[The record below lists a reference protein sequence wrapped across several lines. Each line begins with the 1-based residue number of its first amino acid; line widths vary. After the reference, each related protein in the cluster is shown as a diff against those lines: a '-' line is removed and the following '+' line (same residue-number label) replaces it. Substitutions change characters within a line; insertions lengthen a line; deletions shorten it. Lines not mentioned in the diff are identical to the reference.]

1 MNDLTCDI
9 LVVGAGPGGSMA
21 AKWAASK
28 GKDVLVIEKRQEIGS
43 PVRCGEGISKYW
55 LEGVGIRIDKKWIA
69 NEVNGIRVFSPKL
82 NHVEVDT
89 TMVNRE
95 GGLIIERDQFDKALA
110 IDAAKAGA
118 RYMVKTAAVDLIKEE
133 NKIAGVKA
141 KHMGENFRIYAKMI
155 IGADGFESQIG
166 RWGGLNTVLRTND
179 EVSCLQYRMAGIEC
193 NPDYTDFYIGSFAPG
208 GYVWVFPKGEGVAN
222 VGIGIELKFLKNKGD
237 TKRMLD
243 EFISRMPGLSKGKKI
258 DMVAGAVSVSK
269 PLDSVVRDNM
279 MLVGDAGRMIDP
291 LTGGG
296 IHAACLSGKIAG
308 KIAAESIEGKDYS
321 KEFLQKYERGWRKEL
336 EEKMYRNWKAKEKIS
351 DINDD
356 TIDDIIQ
363 YLSKQNLTSFNI
375 EEIAMHIKK
384 KYPDLVKGFE
394 DDLKK
399 SIEESIFNALEDY
412 F

>member
-1 MNDLTCDI
+1 MNDISCDI

-21 AKWAASK
+21 AKWAAAE

-55 LEGVGIRIDKKWIA
+55 LGDVGIRPDKRWIA
-69 NEVNGIRVFSPKL
+69 NEVKGARIFSPSMKVMEL
-82 NHVEVDT
+82 NEKMAGNEVGY
-89 TMVNRE
+89 V
-95 GGLIIERDQFDKALA
+95 IERDHFDKALA

-118 RYMVKTAAVDLIKEE
+118 RYMVKTAALDLIKEG
-133 NKIAGVKA
+133 NKITGVKA
-141 KHMGENFRIYAKMI
+141 KHMGENFRINAKMI
-155 IGADGFESQIG
+155 IGADGFESQVG
-166 RWGGLNTVLRTND
+166 RWGGLNTVLKTND

-296 IHAACLSGKIAG
+296 INAACISGKIAG
-308 KIAAESIEGKDYS
+308 KIASEAIESKDYS
-321 KEFLQKYERGWRKEL
+321 KEFLQKYEKGWRKEL
-336 EEKMYRNWKAKEKIS
+336 EEKMYRNWFAKERLSELS
-351 DINDD
+351 DTTLDNLLEL
-356 TIDDIIQ
+356 
-363 YLSKQNLTSFNI
+363 LSNQKLDALTAHNI
-375 EEIAMHIKK
+375 LKVVKE
-384 KYPDLVKGFE
+384 KYPEVVKGFE
-394 DDLKK
+394 NF
-399 SIEESIFNALEDY
+399 I
-412 F
+412 